1 MATFRYDTRLPFARQ
16 DVFAWYT
23 RPGALTRLHP
33 PFAGPVIAEPED
45 GIEAGASST
54 IGIHPPGIMGTA
66 LAAAAG
72 FADGMLPL
80 SLRPWVRWVSAHT
93 EFEQDRRFTD
103 EMISGAASRWRHER
117 IFEDDEDGGT
127 VIRETIDYRLPATS
141 KLPDVAEGFI
151 DRRFEAE
158 LHRIFSHRERQTV
171 QELTFHRDHRTLASQ
186 QAEDSED
193 GDSRRPTIA
202 VTGATGMIGEQVCA
216 ILTGSGAAVRR
227 LTRSAPQHDDQ
238 IRWDPDRG
246 ELDPEDLR
254 EVDVVVHLAG
264 HPLAARFTESHK
276 QKVLDSRV
284 RGTRL
289 IAETLAALE
298 REDGRGRALISGSA
312 VGYYGATPEHRLQE
326 APELLTEDA
335 PVGEDFLA
343 RVCLEWEAAAE
354 PAEEAGVRVAAVRTG
369 IVQSPSGGVLQQ
381 LLPIFATGL
390 GGPLGRDQWQ
400 PWISLDDIAGLIAHL
415 ALEPEARGPVN
426 GVAPEPCRAR
436 DYAKTLGRVLRRPA
450 VLPVPSFGPRLLLG
464 REGAEALAEADQ
476 RVSAERAEQ
485 LGYRFRHRSLETALR
500 HVLGR

>member
-1 MATFRYDTRLPFARQ
+1 MATFRYDTRLPFSRQ

-33 PFAGPVIAEPED
+33 PFAGPVVAEPEA

-54 IGIHPPGIMGTA
+54 IGINPPGIMGTA

-72 FADGMLPL
+72 FADGMLPVR
-80 SLRPWVRWVSAHT
+80 LRPWVRWVSAHT

-103 EMISGAASRWRHER
+103 EMVSGAASRWRHER
-117 IFEDDEDGGT
+117 IFEDADDGGT
-127 VIRETIDYRLPATS
+127 VIRESVEYQLPAASRLPDPVEALVT
-141 KLPDVAEGFI
+141 
-151 DRRFEAE
+151 RRFESE
-158 LHRIFSHRERQTV
+158 LRRIFSHRERQTLD
-171 QELTFHRDHRTLASQ
+171 ELTFHRDHGTLASQ
-186 QAEDSED
+186 QTGASGES
-193 GDSRRPTIA
+193 RPTVA

-216 ILTGSGAAVRR
+216 ILTGAGAAVRR
-227 LTRSAPQHDDQ
+227 LTRSEPQRPDQ

-264 HPLAARFTESHK
+264 HPLAARFTEEHK
-276 QKVLDSRV
+276 RRVMDSRV
-284 RGTRL
+284 RGTDL
-289 IAETLAALE
+289 IARTLAGLE
-298 REDGRGRALISGSA
+298 REDRRGRALISGSA
-312 VGYYGATPEHRLQE
+312 VGYYGAGPSHRIDD
-326 APELLTEDA
+326 APETLTEDA

-354 PAEEAGVRVAAVRTG
+354 PAEEAGLRVATVRTG

-381 LLPIFATGL
+381 LLPIFAAGL
-390 GGPLGRDQWQ
+390 GGPLGRDEWQ

-415 ALEPEARGPVN
+415 VLDPEARGPVN
-426 GVAPEPCRAR
+426 GAAPEPCRAA

-450 VLPVPSFGPRLLLG
+450 VIPVPSFGPQLLLG

-476 RVSAERAEQ
+476 RVSADRAEQ
-485 LGYRFRHRSLETALR
+485 LGYRFRHRDLETGLR
-500 HVLGR
+500 HVLGRSR